1 MPRHGENIRQRK
13 DGRWEARVII
23 GKDECNHSVYHSI
36 YGKSYEEVKA
46 KKLQFIQNGMR
57 TSIDSS
63 TTVDKNTTFKQ
74 LTERWLSSKKL
85 FVKESTYSHY
95 VFLCSHYIIP
105 YLGNYLVKS
114 IDCEKINMCLTKLQ
128 INGKANHK
136 EGLSSKSIIDIR
148 TIILAVIKYAN
159 ENHVETHLDGKIF
172 IPSRRKNESPVFTHS
187 EQDLLEKYLITHL
200 TTYTMGIILD
210 LYTGIRIGELCALKW
225 KNIDFDGW
233 LIYISKTLQRIPIS
247 DGSNGSKTKL
257 IISEP
262 KTPDSR
268 RIIPVALPLQKLLT
282 DFRSDDDDYL
292 LTGSKC
298 FIEPRNYY
306 SRYKRILRKLGLPSY
321 SFHALRH
328 TFATRCIEN
337 RLDVKTLSEILG
349 HSEVRTT
356 MQLYVHPSMDD
367 KRDSLNSLA
376 FSSDVLNKFFNI

>member
-257 IISEP
+257 II
-262 KTPDSR
+262 
-268 RIIPVALPLQKLLT
+268 
-282 DFRSDDDDYL
+282 
-292 LTGSKC
+292 
-298 FIEPRNYY
+298 
-306 SRYKRILRKLGLPSY
+306 
-321 SFHALRH
+321 
-328 TFATRCIEN
+328 
-337 RLDVKTLSEILG
+337 
-349 HSEVRTT
+349 
-356 MQLYVHPSMDD
+356 
-367 KRDSLNSLA
+367 
-376 FSSDVLNKFFNI
+376 